1 MQASVPEI
9 DVSKTKELFI
19 DNYQLFN
26 TCKTRGR
33 VSFEEG
39 EICERGKSRTKLV
52 FLISDIWTCFLYYL
66 QFLFNLFR
74 QFHS

>member
-1 MQASVPEI
+1 MQVSVQEM

-39 EICERGKSRTKLV
+39 EICERGKSRTKLCISYFGHLDL
-52 FLISDIWTCFLYYL
+52 FLI
-66 QFLFNLFR
+66 LFTV
-74 QFHS
+74 SV